1 MRLRRLA
8 LAALLAALTA
18 VCAQI
23 ALPNPLLPG
32 VPFTL
37 QIFAVCLTG
46 ALLPPRWAF
55 ASQAVYLLLGAMGL
69 AVFAGGGAGPAVL
82 FSMVGGFLWAYPP
95 AAAVCAWI
103 AGGRRAYLRLATAEV
118 VGIAVV
124 YAGGLA
130 GMVLFGHL
138 PLNGRT
144 VLGLASFL
152 PWDVLKALL
161 AAAVALRLRVAVP
174 EAAGS

>member
-55 ASQAVYLLLGAMGL
+55 ASQAVYLLMGAVGL
-69 AVFAGGGAGPAVL
+69 PVFAGGAAGPAVL
-82 FSMVGGFLWAYPP
+82 FSVVGGFLWAYPF
-95 AAAVCAWI
+95 AAAVCAWV
-103 AGGRRAYLRLATAEV
+103 AGARCPYLRLAAAEV

-130 GMVLFGHL
+130 GMVALGHL
-138 PLNGRT
+138 PLNTGT
-144 VLGLASFL
+144 VLGLTSFL
-152 PWDVLKALL
+152 PWDLIKALL
-161 AAAVALRLRVAVP
+161 AATVTLRLRVAVP
-174 EAAGS
+174 EVAGS

>member
-1 MRLRRLA
+1 MRLRRLV

-23 ALPNPLLPG
+23 ALPNPFLPA

-55 ASQAVYLLLGAMGL
+55 AAQAVYLLLGAVGL
-69 AVFAGGGAGPAVL
+69 PVFAGGAAGPAVL
-82 FSMVGGFLWAYPP
+82 FSVVGGFLWAYPF
-95 AAAVCAWI
+95 AAAVCAWL
-103 AGGRRAYLRLATAEV
+103 AGARAPYLRLAAAEGV
-118 VGIAVV
+118 TIVVV

-130 GMVLFGHL
+130 GMVVLGHL
-138 PLNGRT
+138 PPNGRT
-144 VLGLASFL
+144 LLGLLSFL
-152 PWDVLKALL
+152 PWDLLKALV
-161 AAAVALRLRVAVP
+161 AAAVTLRLRVAVP
-174 EAAGS
+174 EVTGS

>member
-46 ALLPPRWAF
+46 ALLTPRWAF
-55 ASQAVYLLLGAMGL
+55 ASQAVYLLLGAVGL
-69 AVFAGGGAGPAVL
+69 PVFAGGAAGPAVL
-82 FSMVGGFLWAYPP
+82 FSVVGGFLWAYPL
-95 AAAVCAWI
+95 AAAACAWI
-103 AGGRRAYLRLATAEV
+103 AGGRCAYPRLAAAEV
-118 VGIAVV
+118 AAIVVV

-130 GMVLFGHL
+130 GMVLLGHL
-138 PLNGRT
+138 PLNTRT
-144 VLGLASFL
+144 LLGLGSFL
-152 PWDVLKALL
+152 PWDLLKALL
-161 AAAVALRLRVAVP
+161 AAAVTLRLRVAVP
-174 EAAGS
+174 ELAGS